1 LKNFKLM
8 NRNKLA
14 LLFASTFL
22 LIVTHASSQ
31 VARTLWSGAELQIP
45 YSKAFSVTFSPEL
58 RLTDKKRIDDFILEA
73 EAQLR
78 IHKILRPTISYR
90 YYRFY
95 DDPGEYFN
103 GQRLGAGINS
113 SVELGRL
120 KMTNRLFYFHRLIT
134 RYAYGY
140 SIETRREFRE
150 GIKITY
156 NIRRT
161 KLKPFVQ
168 AEIYYDLSP
177 NRNYEFSK
185 IRVRTGL
192 EYPLNKRSSIV
203 LFFQIQD
210 KLNTSNPL
218 RTYTVGIFYNYK
230 LPTPKPKSV
239 DIE

>member
-1 LKNFKLM
+1 M
-8 NRNKLA
+8 IRNKLA
-14 LLFASTFL
+14 LIFASTL
-22 LIVTHASSQ
+22 LIVTNASSQ
-31 VARTLWSGAELQIP
+31 VARTLWSGAELQLP
-45 YSKAFSVTFSPEL
+45 FTKAFRVTFSPEL
-58 RLTDKKRIDDFILEA
+58 RLTDEKRIDDFILEA

-78 IHKILRPTISYR
+78 IHKLLQPTISYR

-113 SVELGRL
+113 SVELGRFKL
-120 KMTNRLFYFHRLIT
+120 TNRIYYFHRLIN
-134 RYAYGY
+134 RYGYGY
-140 SIETRREFRE
+140 SIETRRELRE

-161 KLKPFVQ
+161 KLEPFVQ
-168 AEIYYDLSP
+168 AEIYYDISP
-177 NRNYEFSK
+177 DRNHEFS
-185 IRVRTGL
+185 RVRIRTGL
-192 EYPLNKRSSIV
+192 EYPFSKRSSID
-203 LFFQIQD
+203 LFFQMQD

-218 RTYTVGIFYNYK
+218 RTYTIGIFYNYK